1 VPMSPKTTP
10 SAPSA
15 IAARPPVSAL
25 ESAGSAAMVN
35 ACYLWAMPSVGSGS
49 RAADP
54 MPIFLQVD
62 RGGKPTLRLKA
73 S

>member
-1 VPMSPKTTP
+1 
-10 SAPSA
+10 
-15 IAARPPVSAL
+15 
-25 ESAGSAAMVN
+25 MVN